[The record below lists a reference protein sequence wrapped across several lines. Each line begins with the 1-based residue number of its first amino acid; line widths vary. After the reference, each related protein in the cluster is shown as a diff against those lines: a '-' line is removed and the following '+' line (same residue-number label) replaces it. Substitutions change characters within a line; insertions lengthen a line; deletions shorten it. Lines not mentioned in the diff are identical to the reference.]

1 MNLKLYLLGRIIIVA
16 FICLLATSSYVLYR
30 ADQQSKLQSQKMLD
44 SISKQLEFQLLRI
57 DAGFGQPDKF
67 PDLSLWKETQSVP
80 GVCIRYSSVKTPVNY
95 SICRGSEWIE
105 NRWTPLFAKLYL
117 FIFNPALELQKKL
130 FYKGRIYGLISITP
144 GIDSELSRAW
154 ESIYALLE
162 LSTITILA
170 VCLAV
175 YLAIS
180 RALRPAQLIVS
191 GLEEMQQG
199 DLSVRLPHFELSEWQ
214 RTSSAINA
222 LAISQQQLLSERK
235 KLTFKLISMQD
246 KERRYLARELHD
258 ELGQCLATINAHAAI
273 MTQTARQECP
283 QLVEEAESI
292 SRINR
297 QIMDTVHNLLARLRP
312 SEIDSL
318 GLELSLRNLFIEWNT
333 RSKNIPYYQL
343 KIIGDCQDLLDPY
356 PITLFRIIQ
365 ECLTN
370 IAKYS
375 SATNATATLNI
386 SDQLI
391 ELTIDDNGNIDTLPF
406 ADHSGFGLLGIRER
420 VDALGGKLNMAK
432 NKSGGLSIKACFP
445 MNLKVATL

>member
-1 MNLKLYLLGRIIIVA
+1 MNLKRYLLVRIIIVA
-16 FICLLATSSYVLYR
+16 FFCLLMTSGYVLYR
-30 ADQQSKLQSQKMLD
+30 ADLQSEQQSQKILD

-57 DAGFGQPDKF
+57 DAGFGQPEKF
-67 PDLSLWKETQSVP
+67 PDLSLWKETQSIP

-95 SICRGSEWIE
+95 SVCRGSEWIDDH
-105 NRWTPLFAKLYL
+105 WPQLFSILYQFFFDPGL
-117 FIFNPALELQKKL
+117 ALQKNIVYNDK
-130 FYKGRIYGLISITP
+130 IYGSLSLTP
-144 GIDSELSRAW
+144 NIESELNRAW
-154 ESIYALLE
+154 ESLYALMG
-162 LSTITILA
+162 LSAITILA
-170 VCLAV
+170 TCLAV

-180 RALRPAQLIVS
+180 RALRPAQIIVS

-222 LAISQQQLLSERK
+222 LAVSQQQLLSERK
-235 KLTFKLISMQD
+235 KLTFQLISMQD
-246 KERRYLARELHD
+246 EERRYLARELHD

-297 QIMDTVHNLLARLRP
+297 HIMDTVHNLLARLRP

-333 RSKNIPYYQL
+333 RSKNKPYYQL
-343 KIIGDCQDLLDPY
+343 KIMGDCQDLLDPY

-370 IAKYS
+370 IAKHS
-375 SATNATATLNI
+375 SATNATVTLNI

-391 ELTIDDNGNIDTLPF
+391 ELTIDDNGDIKTLPF
-406 ADHSGFGLLGIRER
+406 ADHSGFGLLGIQER
-420 VDALGGKLNMAK
+420 VDALGGILNMAK